1 MKLIRELNNEV
12 HTVIEEAEGGK
23 KNLFIKG
30 IFMQTEAKNKNG
42 RIYPRS
48 IMEQKVNEYNN
59 EFVKTARA
67 IGELEHPSTPQI
79 NLDRVSHLITE
90 LKFDGNDI
98 YGKAKVLETP
108 CGNIVRGLL
117 EGGAQLGVS
126 SRGVGSVVQKNGIN
140 EVQQDFRLITVDVV
154 STPSAHDA
162 WVAGIMEGSSWVWE
176 NGVWQES
183 HIDAAKKMLEAKYT
197 EEKAIQLFEQ
207 FMRNLRS
214 FS

>member
-12 HTVIEEAEGGK
+12 QTVIEEAEGGK

-162 WVAGIMEGSSWVWE
+162 WVHSVMEGASWVWE
-176 NGVWQES
+176 NGVWKES
-183 HIDAAKKMLEAKYT
+183 AIDFAKKELDRLYT
-197 EEKAIQLFEQ
+197 EERAIKLFEN
-207 FMRNLRS
+207 FMNTIRS
-214 FS
+214 